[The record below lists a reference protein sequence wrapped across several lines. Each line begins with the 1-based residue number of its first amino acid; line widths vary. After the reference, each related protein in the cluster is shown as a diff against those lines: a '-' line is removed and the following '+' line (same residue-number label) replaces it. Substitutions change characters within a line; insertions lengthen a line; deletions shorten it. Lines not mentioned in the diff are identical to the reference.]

1 MRFHPI
7 TESRKLNGII
17 QRDEHRDG
25 YEVTPTCFMMFPE
38 LSYSKVTRSGAIKN
52 NDVTARCVRKERDNT
67 AKETFYRRSLKIAA
81 FFSTK

>member
-1 MRFHPI
+1 MHLHPI
-7 TESRKLNGII
+7 TESRKLNGVI

-52 NDVTARCVRKERDNT
+52 NDVTARCREK
-67 AKETFYRRSLKIAA
+67 KGII
-81 FFSTK
+81 